1 MGFEVN
7 KPYQQ
12 KFAKVVEDQKVKC
25 QNLKDPSDIMNWKLE
40 TIAIILDLK
49 VDETN
54 EAGDDHLKA
63 QVDLEDMLKQ
73 MIQGFF

>member
-7 KPYQQ
+7 MPYQS
-12 KFAKVVEDQKVKC
+12 KFAKVVADQKVKC

-49 VDETN
+49 VDDTN
-54 EAGDDHLKA
+54 EA
-63 QVDLEDMLKQ
+63 
-73 MIQGFF
+73 